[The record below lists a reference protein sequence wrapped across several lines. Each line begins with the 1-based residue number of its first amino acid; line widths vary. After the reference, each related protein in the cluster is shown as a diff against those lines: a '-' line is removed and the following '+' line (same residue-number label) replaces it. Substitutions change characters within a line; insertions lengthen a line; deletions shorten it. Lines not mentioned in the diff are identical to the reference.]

1 MNGERDKVWARIFV
15 LVLLVVVAP
24 LIFSLGAV
32 SDENWLTG
40 MALDFDD
47 DDLRAE
53 LLPIAHVLLLQGP
66 VVSRVPA
73 RSIVL
78 ARIPFQPPA

>member
-1 MNGERDKVWARIFV
+1 MWARTFV
-15 LVLLVVVAP
+15 LVLLVVAAP

-32 SDENWLTG
+32 SDESWPAG

-53 LLPIAHVLLLQGP
+53 LFLVAHVLMPQGP
-66 VVSRVPA
+66 VVNRVPA
-73 RSIVL
+73 RSILL